1 MSLLVLSAGDVS
13 RVTREIPASAFLAML
28 GSTMNAV
35 TKQRDEPGTI
45 PSIQNP
51 QRIGT
56 ESKSHKTLYMPSRLT
71 TSDQSSATSI
81 KIVAAPNPDCSV
93 PGLPATTLLMNEETG
108 RTDSIVNASELTGI
122 RTAAAS
128 ALATTFLANP
138 HSKNLVVFGSGTQA
152 YYHARLILE
161 LFPTITTTH
170 FVVRKSSSRSR
181 DLLERTVSEFPNVDF
196 SLVCS
201 ENVDVSTVV
210 RSADIICT
218 CVPSTEP
225 LFSEKDL
232 KLGVHINAI
241 GSYTP
246 SMFEFPPSLI
256 SSQPSPPPSSDPKIP
271 TILVDSRQA
280 CLHEAGE
287 LIKAGVEPEDLIEI
301 GELCDSNGNLK
312 RDEETRSNC
321 KRLRQS
327 PGERS
332 LFKCVGVGAMDVAI
346 TKLVV
351 EEARKLN
358 LGQTVEF

>member
-1 MSLLVLSAGDVS
+1 MSLLVLSAEHVS
-13 RVTREIPASAFLAML
+13 RVTRELPASAFLEML

-35 TKQRDEPGTI
+35 SNQRDEPGTV
-45 PSIQNP
+45 PPIQNP

-71 TSDQSSATSI
+71 TPDQGSATSI
-81 KIVAAPNPDCSV
+81 KIVAAPRPDCTV

-108 RTDSIVNASELTGI
+108 RTEAIVNASELTGI

-138 HSKNLVVFGSGTQA
+138 DSKTLVVFGSGTQA
-152 YYHARLILE
+152 YYHARLIFE
-161 LFPTITTTH
+161 LFPSIKTAY

-181 DLLERTVSEFPNVDF
+181 DLLERTGSEFPNVEI
-196 SLVCS
+196 SLVSS
-201 ENVDVSTVV
+201 EKRDVSTVV
-210 RSADIICT
+210 KSADVICT

-225 LFSEKDL
+225 LFSAADL
-232 KLGVHINAI
+232 KEGVHINAI

-246 SMFEFPPSLI
+246 SMFEFPPPLI
-256 SSQPSPPPSSDPKIP
+256 SSQPSSSSSEPKIP

-287 LIKAGVEPEDLIEI
+287 LIQAGIRPEDLIEI
-301 GELCDSNGNLK
+301 GELCDSKGKLK
-312 RDEETRSNC
+312 GDEETRLQLT
-321 KRLRQS
+321 KLRKT
-327 PGERS
+327 PGEMS
-332 LFKCVGVGAMDVAI
+332 LFKCVGVAAMDVAI

-351 EEARKLN
+351 EEARRLG
-358 LGQTVEF
+358 LGQDVEF